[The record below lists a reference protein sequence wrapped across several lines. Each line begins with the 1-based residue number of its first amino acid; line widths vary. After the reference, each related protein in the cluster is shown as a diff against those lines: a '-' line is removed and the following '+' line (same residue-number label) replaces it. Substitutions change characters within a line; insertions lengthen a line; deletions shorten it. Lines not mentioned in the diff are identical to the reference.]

1 MNLIAEI
8 SSNHAGSKSKFL
20 KLIKLACENG
30 ADLIKIQTY
39 EPQDITLN
47 KNYGNFKIRKGLWKG
62 ETLWSLY
69 NKSFTPF
76 SWHKDAFKIAKK
88 YKKTLFSSPFST
100 RAVDLLEKL
109 NCKIYKIASFEITD
123 YNLISYIASKKKP
136 IIISTGMANINE
148 IKKAIKIIEKYH
160 KINIL
165 HCISSYPTTLSK
177 VNLQRIEYLKD
188 ISKTFN
194 RTI

>member
-1 MNLIAEI
+1 MKIKVNNKLTFSYQSEPLVIAEI

-39 EPQDITLN
+39 EPQDITLD
-47 KNYGNFKIRKGLWKG
+47 KNYGNFKIRNGLWTG

-123 YNLISYIASKKKP
+123 LKLINYVASKQ
-136 IIISTGMANINE
+136 TYN
-148 IKKAIKIIEKYH
+148 Y
-160 KINIL
+160 
-165 HCISSYPTTLSK
+165 
-177 VNLQRIEYLKD
+177 
-188 ISKTFN
+188 FN
-194 RTI
+194 RNG

>member
-1 MNLIAEI
+1 M
-8 SSNHAGSKSKFL
+8 
-20 KLIKLACENG
+20 
-30 ADLIKIQTY
+30 
-39 EPQDITLN
+39 
-47 KNYGNFKIRKGLWKG
+47 WKG

-123 YNLISYIASKKKP
+123 LKLINYVASKNKP
-136 IIISTGMANINE
+136 IIISTGMASIKE
-148 IKKAIKIIEKYH
+148 IKTAIKEIKNIIQKLLFY
-160 KINIL
+160 I
-165 HCISSYPTTLSK
+165 
-177 VNLQRIEYLKD
+177 VYLLIQLLLVRLIYKE
-188 ISKTFN
+188 
-194 RTI
+194 